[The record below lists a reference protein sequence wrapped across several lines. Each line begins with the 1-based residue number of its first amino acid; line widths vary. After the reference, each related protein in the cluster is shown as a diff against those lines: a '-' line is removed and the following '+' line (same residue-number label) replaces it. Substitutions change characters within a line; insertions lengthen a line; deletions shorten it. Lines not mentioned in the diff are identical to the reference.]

1 MQFVWFY
8 ITGPDHGF
16 ELRKSIL
23 SVQRNVP
30 GDHKITVIGEKP
42 AWYEGHHLKV
52 APIRMRVPTGH
63 LPFRDTQNKLV
74 QAVNSPEID
83 DSFIWMMD
91 DVYFLK
97 ETSVE
102 EICRPI
108 YDPWYRVN
116 TKTIWH
122 QLIRITF
129 AALQK
134 QGKSNLQYATHLPHL
149 FEKEKLREMFALY
162 DYPKTLLLFENLYRN
177 HYENQEQAIPYTGF
191 LRRLLVPMPINGLH
205 AITEHV
211 LNYQSKCYTP
221 QMKTFLEQKFPED
234 E

>member
-8 ITGPDHGF
+8 ITGPDNGF

-30 GDHKITVIGEKP
+30 GDSRITIIGEKP
-42 AWYEGHHLKV
+42 SWYTGHHLKTQAV
-52 APIRMRVPTGH
+52 RMRVPTGH
-63 LPFRDTQNKLV
+63 LPFRDTQSKLV
-74 QAVNSPEID
+74 HAVNSSEID
-83 DSFIWMMD
+83 EHFVWMMD

-97 ETSVE
+97 QTSIN

-108 YDPWYRVN
+108 HDPWYRVN

-134 QGKSNLQYATHLPHL
+134 HDRSNLQYATHLPHF
-149 FEKEKLREMFALY
+149 FEKEKLREMFATY

-177 HYENQEQAIPYTGF
+177 HFDDPAKAIPYTGF
-191 LRRLLVPMPINGLH
+191 LKRLLVPLPVGALH
-205 AITEHV
+205 GITENV
-211 LNYQSKCYTP
+211 LNYQSKCFTP
-221 QMKTFLEQKFPED
+221 QMKSFLEEKFPE
-234 E
+234 

>member
-8 ITGPDHGF
+8 ITGPDNGF

-30 GDHKITVIGEKP
+30 GNHKITVIGEKP
-42 AWYEGHHLKV
+42 AWYEGHHIPV
-52 APIRMRVPTGH
+52 PAVRMRVPTGH

-74 QAVNSPEID
+74 YAVHSSEVD

-97 ETSVE
+97 TTAVE

-108 YDPWYRVN
+108 NDPWYRVN

-134 QGKSNLQYATHLPHL
+134 QGRMNLQFATHLPHF
-149 FEKEKLREMFALY
+149 FEKEKLREMFRVY
-162 DYPKTLLLFENLYRN
+162 DYPKTLLIFENLYRN
-177 HYENQEQAIPYTGF
+177 HFEIQSDVIPYTGF
-191 LRRLLVPMPINGLH
+191 LRRLLVPMSTGSLH
-205 AITEHV
+205 EIGENV

-221 QMKTFLEQKFPED
+221 QMKAFLEQKFPED

>member
-8 ITGPDHGF
+8 ITGPDHGL

-30 GDHKITVIGEKP
+30 GNHKITVIGERP
-42 AWYEGHHLKV
+42 AWYDGHHLKV
-52 APIRMRVPTGH
+52 APVRMRVPTGH

-74 QAVNSPEID
+74 HAVNSDEID
-83 DSFIWMMD
+83 DTFVWMMD
-91 DVYFLK
+91 DCFFLK
-97 ETSVE
+97 PTTVE
-102 EICRPI
+102 QICRPI

-129 AALQK
+129 AALQR
-134 QGKSNLQYATHLPHL
+134 QGKSNLQYATHLPHV
-149 FEKEKLREMFALY
+149 FGKAKLREMFAIY

-177 HYENQEQAIPYTGF
+177 HFEDPAMAVPYTGF
-191 LRRLLVPMPINGLH
+191 LRRLLVPLPVNALNEIS
-205 AITEHV
+205 EHV

-221 QMKTFLEQKFPED
+221 QMKLFLEQKFPE
-234 E
+234 

>member
-30 GDHKITVIGEKP
+30 GTHKITVIGERP
-42 AWYEGHHLKV
+42 AWYDGHHIKL
-52 APIRMRVPTGH
+52 PSIRMRVPTGH

-74 QAVNSPEID
+74 HAAHSDEID
-83 DSFIWMMD
+83 ESFIWMMD

-97 ETSVE
+97 PTTIE

-108 YDPWYRVN
+108 FDPWYRVN

-134 QGKSNLQYATHLPHL
+134 QGKSNLQYATHLPHY
-149 FEKEKLREMFALY
+149 FEKDRLRDMFAIY

-177 HYENQEQAIPYTGF
+177 HYENPDIAIPYTGF
-191 LRRLLVPMPINGLH
+191 LRRLLIPASVSILQGIKEN
-205 AITEHV
+205 V

-221 QMKTFLEQKFPED
+221 QMKSFLEQQFPE
-234 E
+234 ET